1 VDRAG
6 EVGGWPAGDRGTTGG
21 QRGVS
26 LQVLSMSGTQSL
38 DTSTA
43 TGSLMV
49 AVIGV
54 VGQAEA

>member
-1 VDRAG
+1 
-6 EVGGWPAGDRGTTGG
+6 
-21 QRGVS
+21 
-26 LQVLSMSGTQSL
+26 MSGTQSL